1 MRDTTHLRLL
11 AGETEA
17 FRASNSDGCP
27 WAKLEDNMIATNGRV
42 LFLSR
47 QWVFSMC
54 VASHEEAFY
63 LEDLQFLSLA
73 RGMSWLWLWC
83 ALLGLII
90 GAIMLAGKEAAAV
103 AIGIILLLAGIVCL
117 AVFFVKHLSRG
128 VYLSLN
134 FSRKNAG
141 IVDWQMRSWWKPRM
155 SSTRRIIKLPKE
167 TAQEAYNVLNQL
179 LHDRFSLKVS
189 LRDPRARESA
199 GDM

>member
-1 MRDTTHLRLL
+1 MTYPTH
-11 AGETEA
+11 
-17 FRASNSDGCP
+17 
-27 WAKLEDNMIATNGRV
+27 
-42 LFLSR
+42 SR
-47 QWVFSMC
+47 
-54 VASHEEAFY
+54 
-63 LEDLQFLSLA
+63 
-73 RGMSWLWLWC
+73 
-83 ALLGLII
+83 
-90 GAIMLAGKEAAAV
+90 
-103 AIGIILLLAGIVCL
+103 
-117 AVFFVKHLSRG
+117 RG